1 MSLGQCIL
9 FVLSEMSFETFPP
22 IWSYVNK
29 TRKKKWQ
36 KAEIRNFTIF
46 LVETLPGSIHDLL
59 GVNLLFTFRGDI
71 V

>member
-29 TRKKKWQ
+29 KKWQ
-36 KAEIRNFTIF
+36 KPKFEISQLFLTT
-46 LVETLPGSIHDLL
+46 LVETLPGSIHDFLR
-59 GVNLLFTFRGDI
+59 VKLLFTFRGDI
-71 V
+71 A